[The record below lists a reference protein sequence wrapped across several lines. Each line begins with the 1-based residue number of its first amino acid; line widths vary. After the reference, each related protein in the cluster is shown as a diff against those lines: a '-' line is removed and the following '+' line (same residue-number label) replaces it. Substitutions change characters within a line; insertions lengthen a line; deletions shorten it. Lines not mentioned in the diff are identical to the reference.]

1 MVERRMIANNGPV
14 SEVKMWVKGSEKH
27 AFIREGVDDDDG
39 IYEREGVDDDDGIYQ
54 HLTVREISV
63 LGQALP
69 PLLGS
74 RQRQTELLARL
85 AALSE
90 MHAPQEQ
97 QQDLKRQQ
105 ERLQLEGLLAEST
118 AKLAVRPLRFKVL
131 LKHPQNKMTSY
142 LAKTSGKEKS
152 AMELKPTAKEHNL
165 VLRSKQTH

>member
-1 MVERRMIANNGPV
+1 MMMVFIQRIV
-14 SEVKMWVKGSEKH
+14 SNVASKQAK
-27 AFIREGVDDDDG
+27 RE
-39 IYEREGVDDDDGIYQ
+39 
-54 HLTVREISV
+54 LSV

-97 QQDLKRQQ
+97 QQDLNRQQ

-131 LKHPQNKMTSY
+131 LKHPQI
-142 LAKTSGKEKS
+142 
-152 AMELKPTAKEHNL
+152 
-165 VLRSKQTH
+165 R